1 VSTVIPVP
9 MALIGGI
16 IVLLVAVQLG
26 ATGAVAAAL
35 WVLATVVV
43 GVGWTW
49 SDRLPNGGGPL

>member
-9 MALIGGI
+9 MALIGGVC
-16 IVLLVAVQLG
+16 VLLVAVQLG
-26 ATGAVAAAL
+26 ATGAVAAAV

>member
-1 VSTVIPVP
+1 
-9 MALIGGI
+9 MALIGGVC
-16 IVLLVAVQLG
+16 VLLVAVQLG
-26 ATGAVAAAL
+26 ATGAVAAAV

>member
-16 IVLLVAVQLG
+16 IVMLTAVQLG

-35 WVLATVVV
+35 WAFATVAI
-43 GVGWTW
+43 GVGWTL
-49 SDRLPNGGGPL
+49 SDRLPNGGGPM

>member
-1 VSTVIPVP
+1 

-16 IVLLVAVQLG
+16 IVLLTAVQLG

-35 WVLATVVV
+35 WAFATVAI